1 MFRLDINKRLIRYK
15 TRFRHYELTRL
26 TRFYSNHLLLSEPLN
41 LSSMFHHENEFFSFV
56 YFRRI
61 SPYGNVVLCFVISGP
76 LIKGLKDSR
85 KFVVQ

>member
-41 LSSMFHHENEFFSFV
+41 LSSMFHHENELFFI
-56 YFRRI
+56 RI
-61 SPYGNVVLCFVISGP
+61 FSTNFAIWECCFVFCHFWP
-76 LIKGLKDSR
+76 TH
-85 KFVVQ
+85 